1 MLKQSTLITT
11 AVLSLLAPSVTAS
24 DRLNEALQPTAEPV
38 TLNNPP
44 QTESTPLVEAAE
56 HSVVCSNCTEE
67 EHLVLKALQERG
79 ITDRNALAVILGN
92 IQQESK
98 FDPIICEGGAR
109 TGYHGC
115 HQGGFGLIQFT
126 SIHRYN
132 GLGSYASKNGLDPN
146 DIETQIQYVFT
157 EREWLEA
164 EKGFRREGQSVDYY
178 MKYAYRWLG
187 WGIHGARTH
196 YSYQYSGKLSHQ

>member
-24 DRLNEALQPTAEPV
+24 DRLNEALNLTVEPV

-44 QTESTPLVEAAE
+44 LPESTQEVETPE
-56 HSVVCSNCTEE
+56 YTVVCSNCTED

-79 ITDRNALAVILGN
+79 ITDRNALSVIMGN
-92 IQQESK
+92 IRQESK
-98 FDPIICEGGAR
+98 FDPVICEGGRR

-115 HQGGFGLIQFT
+115 HRGGFGLIQFT
-126 SIHRYN
+126 STHRYL
-132 GLGSYASKNGLDPN
+132 GLGRYATKNNLDPN
-146 DIETQIQYVFT
+146 SIETQIQYVFT

-164 EKGFRREGQSVDYY
+164 EKGFKREGQSVDYY

>member
-24 DRLNEALQPTAEPV
+24 DRLDNALQLTVEPV

-44 QTESTPLVEAAE
+44 SPSSTPDVEVPE
-56 HSVVCSNCTEE
+56 YEIVCSNCTDD

-79 ITDRNALAVILGN
+79 ITDRNALAVIMGN
-92 IQQESK
+92 IRQESK

-115 HQGGFGLIQFT
+115 HRGGFGLIQFT
-126 SIHRYN
+126 SLHRYN
-132 GLGSYASKNGLDPN
+132 GLGKYAKVNNLDPN
-146 DIETQIQYVFT
+146 SIETQIQYVFT

-164 EKGFRREGQSVDYY
+164 EKGFKVEGQSVDYY

-196 YSYQYSGKLSHQ
+196 YSYQYSGKLS

>member
-11 AVLSLLAPSVTAS
+11 AVISLLAPSVTAS
-24 DRLNEALQPTAEPV
+24 DRLNEALQTTVEPV

-44 QTESTPLVEAAE
+44 PPESTPEVEE
-56 HSVVCSNCTEE
+56 PEYSVVCSNCTEE

-92 IQQESK
+92 IRQESK
-98 FDPIICEGGAR
+98 FDPIICEGGKR

-115 HQGGFGLIQFT
+115 HRGGFGLIQFT
-126 SIHRYN
+126 SLHRYN
-132 GLGSYASKNGLDPN
+132 GLGTFAKRNGLDPN
-146 DIETQIQYVFT
+146 SIETQIQYVFT
-157 EREWLEA
+157 EREWQEA
-164 EKGFRREGQSVDYY
+164 ERGFKREGQSVNYY
-178 MKYAYRWLG
+178 MKHAYRWLG

-196 YSYQYSGKLSHQ
+196 YSYQYTGKLSG

>member
-1 MLKQSTLITT
+1 MLKQSTIIAT

-24 DRLNEALQPTAEPV
+24 DRLNEALQIPVEPV

-44 QTESTPLVEAAE
+44 LPESILEID
-56 HSVVCSNCTEE
+56 SLSDRVVCSNCSDDENY
-67 EHLVLKALQERG
+67 VLNALQDRG

-98 FDPIICEGGAR
+98 FDPRICEGGRR

-115 HQGGFGLIQFT
+115 YRGGFGLIQFT
-126 SIHRYN
+126 STHRYL
-132 GLGSYASKNGLDPN
+132 GLGRYATRNNLDPN
-146 DIETQIQYVFT
+146 LIETQIQYVFT

-164 EKGFRREGQSVDYY
+164 ERGFKREGQSVSYY
-178 MKYAYRWLG
+178 MNYAYRWLG
-187 WGIHGARTH
+187 WGVHGARTH
-196 YSYQYSGKLSHQ
+196 YSYQYSGKLS